1 MSRTTQATQP
11 PVSRREVERAKREE
25 RRRRGRIRAIALA
38 SGVVVATA
46 LLVSW
51 SVINASNR
59 PGEPVPDMGNAHI
72 EEGAKSPVAYNSTPP
87 TSGPHYGGL
96 ARWGIHT
103 EQIADEL
110 MVHNLEDGG
119 VGIWYDCPDECPE
132 LVSQLESV
140 AERYQEG
147 VLLAPYPGMD
157 TRIALTAWNR
167 VDRFDKFDE
176 ERLIRFV
183 RAFRGADHHAQR

>member
-1 MSRTTQATQP
+1 MSRKTKTSQSAM
-11 PVSRREVERAKREE
+11 SRKELMRASREA
-25 RRRRGRIRAIALA
+25 RRRRSRIRAIALV
-38 SGVVVATA
+38 SGVVVVIA

-59 PGEPVPDMGNAHI
+59 LGEPVPDMGKMHI
-72 EEGAKSPVAYNSTPP
+72 EEGTKLPVAYNFTPP
-87 TSGPHYGGL
+87 TSSPHYGSL

-103 EQIADEL
+103 EPIPDEL

-119 VGIWYDCPDECPE
+119 VGIWYDCPDGCSE

-140 AERYQEG
+140 AERYHEG

-157 TRIALTAWNR
+157 SRIALTAWDR
-167 VDRFDKFDE
+167 VDRFDEFDE
-176 ERLIRFV
+176 ERLVRFIW
-183 RAFRGADHHAQR
+183 AFRGADHHVQ